1 MSQVKHDLEQLKNGI
16 LPDNLNFTLK
26 PNDDF
31 DLSKIQYNTFYKSFE
46 YFDNKYTNEFKQLF
60 SPNVYEDMIYQSIE
74 QSLTPIDEIYLR
86 KYGSHKEELLKDL
99 IKTKSQ

>member
-1 MSQVKHDLEQLKNGI
+1 
-16 LPDNLNFTLK
+16 
-26 PNDDF
+26 
-31 DLSKIQYNTFYKSFE
+31 
-46 YFDNKYTNEFKQLF
+46 
-60 SPNVYEDMIYQSIE
+60 MIYQSIE